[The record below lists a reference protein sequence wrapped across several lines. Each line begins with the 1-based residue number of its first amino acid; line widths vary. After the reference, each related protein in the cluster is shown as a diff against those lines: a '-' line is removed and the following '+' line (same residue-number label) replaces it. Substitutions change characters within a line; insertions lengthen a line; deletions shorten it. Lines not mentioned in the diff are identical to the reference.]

1 MKTHPSYAI
10 AITMGDPAGIGPE
23 IICRALADMSAED
36 RASSLLVGDIAT
48 FSRAARLI
56 EADLTFYPIDASEAA
71 PSSNGIA
78 VAQVDNAL
86 GTPIPDGKISA
97 AAGEMAFRCVE
108 RAVDLVQAG
117 RAGVIVTAPLNKAAL
132 HAAERYYDGHTGML
146 ASLTG
151 APASFMLLASEALS
165 TIHVSTHVSL
175 KEAIQRV
182 SAERIEAT
190 VKAGHEHL
198 CQMGLDTPRIAVAGL
213 NPHCG
218 EGGIFGDEDERI
230 IRPAVEALQQAGYAV
245 QGPISA
251 DTVFY
256 RASQGEFDLVV
267 AQYHDQGHIPV
278 KLIAFDTTVNVSLG
292 LPIKRTS
299 VDHGTAFDIAWQG
312 KADAVNMN
320 AAIAYARQ
328 LARGMRLG

>member
-1 MKTHPSYAI
+1 MMTSASHAVPAYSL

-23 IICRALADMSAED
+23 IICRALAALSAHE
-36 RASSLLVGDIAT
+36 RASTLLVGDCAT
-48 FSRAARLI
+48 FARA
-56 EADLTFYPIDASEAA
+56 SQ
-71 PSSNGIA
+71 
-78 VAQVDNAL
+78 VAQLDLSFCDVERDAEVA
-86 GTPIPDGKISA
+86 GCVPVAQIDMPSGAIPPGEISA
-97 AAGEMAFRCVE
+97 AAGEAAFRCVA
-108 RAVDLVQAG
+108 RAVELVQAG

-151 APASFMLLASEALS
+151 APSSFMLLASERLS

-175 KEAIQRV
+175 RDAIERVTVERIMDTV
-182 SAERIEAT
+182 SA
-190 VKAGHEHL
+190 GYDHL
-198 CQMGLDTPRIAVAGL
+198 RRLGLTAPRIAVAGL

-218 EGGIFGDEDERI
+218 EGGIFGDEDDRI
-230 IRPAVEALQQAGYAV
+230 IAPAVSESRQRGWDV

-256 RASQGEFDLVV
+256 RASRGEFDLVV

-292 LPIKRTS
+292 LPIQRTS

-312 KADAVNMN
+312 HADATNMR
-320 AAIAYARQ
+320 AAIDHAW
-328 LARGMRLG
+328 RLVDRHE